1 MIRLWEFYRLEKIR
15 DFSAKRQQI
24 SNKIKEKIAGTL
36 KLSPAKKN
44 SVKSA
49 KCAPRLILSSQDA
62 CTGKI
67 ICAIAS
73 CFAGRDWNS
82 CRVSLTRTASQHN
95 WWTTIFC
102 KIRNLYKFKIL
113 KIFAICSTK
122 IYLFAVK
129 II

>member
-1 MIRLWEFYRLEKIR
+1 MIILWEFYRLEKIK
-15 DFSAKRQQI
+15 DFRAKRQQI
-24 SNKIKEKIAGTL
+24 CKQMKEKTAGTL
-36 KLSPAKKN
+36 KRSPAKKN

-49 KCAPRLILSSQDA
+49 KCAPRSILSSQVA

-67 ICAIAS
+67 ICVIAS
-73 CFAGRDWNS
+73 YFAGRDWNS
-82 CRVSLTRTASQHN
+82 CHVSLIRTASQLN

-102 KIRNLYKFKIL
+102 KIRNLFKFKIL